1 MIIRVICSGKSK
13 LSPPEHCTAGQFAA
27 FCNGEADRSIIKENV
42 PRLKSKGYEIYAA
55 PGKAAAQ
62 TAELFF
68 GDVSVKEE
76 SLLSSVTVKTGIRSE
91 KARSRTFW
99 RFLLFLWNTFGAGH
113 KALSNQADELLKR
126 LEEKGKSCILVC
138 SPYVARVLI
147 GKLRNRNYV
156 VTRSGSFF
164 PKPLEQFQFT
174 KRNMHCG
181 GCGNNCLLTS
191 PGCAVGKETALKRGI
206 KPEYTK

>member
-1 MIIRVICSGKSK
+1 MIIRVICIGKSK
-13 LSPPEHCTAGQFAA
+13 LSPPEHCTAGQFGA
-27 FCNGEADRSIIKENV
+27 FCNGVAEFPIIKEDV
-42 PRLKSKGYEIYAA
+42 PKMKSRGYDIYIA
-55 PGKAAAQ
+55 PGRAAAQ

-68 GDVSVKEE
+68 ENAETIEE
-76 SLLSSVTVKTGIRSE
+76 PLLSSLPLKEDTSTGKIRSR
-91 KARSRTFW
+91 KFW
-99 RFLLFLWNTFGAGH
+99 EFLLYLWYTFGAGH
-113 KALSNQADELLKR
+113 KALSKQTEELLKR

-138 SPYVARVLI
+138 PPQVARVLL

-191 PGCAVGKETALKRGI
+191 PGCAVGKETALQRGI
-206 KPEYTK
+206 KPDQQ

>member
-1 MIIRVICSGKSK
+1 MIIRVICIGKSK
-13 LSPPEHCTAGQFAA
+13 LSPPEHCTAGQFGA
-27 FCNGEADRSIIKENV
+27 FCNGVAEFPIIKEDV
-42 PRLKSKGYEIYAA
+42 PKMKSRGYDIYIA
-55 PGKAAAQ
+55 PGRAAAQ

-68 GDVSVKEE
+68 EKAETIEE
-76 SLLSSVTVKTGIRSE
+76 PLLSSLPLKEDTSTGKIRS
-91 KARSRTFW
+91 R
-99 RFLLFLWNTFGAGH
+99 AGH
-113 KALSNQADELLKR
+113 KALSKQTEELLKR

-138 SPYVARVLI
+138 PPQVARVLL

-206 KPEYTK
+206 RPE